1 MAGLNVPPADSV
13 QQLSK
18 LLVAVP
24 TVLSL
29 EKMTIA
35 FSSNSKPCKQEKIVS
50 PLRNLKFLTRMF
62 HGPHRYSK
70 E

>member
-18 LLVAVP
+18 LLFAVP

-29 EKMTIA
+29 EKMTVG
-35 FSSNSKPCKQEKIVS
+35 FSSNSKPCKQEKWF
-50 PLRNLKFLTRMF
+50 PL
-62 HGPHRYSK
+62 
-70 E
+70 